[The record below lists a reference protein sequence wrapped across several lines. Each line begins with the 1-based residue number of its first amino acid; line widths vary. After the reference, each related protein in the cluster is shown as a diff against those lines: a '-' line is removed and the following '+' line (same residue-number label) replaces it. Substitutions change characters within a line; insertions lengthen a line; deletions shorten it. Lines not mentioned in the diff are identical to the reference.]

1 MFFCLDTKELK
12 SQDSRRQSL
21 LRVVTGSF
29 RSAAFAFAGRLSAL
43 LLLGEVKRNLTAL
56 KINMK

>member
-21 LRVVTGSF
+21 LGVVTGSF
-29 RSAAFAFAGRLSAL
+29 RSAAFTFAGRLSVL
-43 LLLGEVKRNLTAL
+43 LLQGEVKRNLIVFRNA
-56 KINMK
+56 N